1 MNKIVKRCS
10 RALKPQSISPNLPV
24 APSTKKPRKKESE
37 IQHAVLEWLNA
48 RGYCV
53 WRNYVGPR
61 IINVGPKKHFSPSPM
76 AGLPDVIGVLKNQRG
91 RMFAIEIKN
100 DVGKL
105 SEKQEMWIRRLEHSG
120 ALVIVTRDLDQV
132 IDVLTRE
139 DVKDE
144 RSDSLPKD

>member
-1 MNKIVKRCS
+1 
-10 RALKPQSISPNLPV
+10 
-24 APSTKKPRKKESE
+24 
-37 IQHAVLEWLNA
+37 
-48 RGYCV
+48 
-53 WRNYVGPR
+53 
-61 IINVGPKKHFSPSPM
+61 M